1 MEVGERNLLIIG
13 LEKYM
18 AERMQENAR
27 NYVLEK
33 AYEKDRKSGG
43 TPTWPEYKT
52 GIKAKYNHAR
62 IILEDLL
69 KQQEDDIKTWF

>member
-1 MEVGERNLLIIG
+1 MEAGERNLLIIG

-18 AERMQENAR
+18 AERMTENAR

-33 AYEKDRKSGG
+33 AYEKDRKNGG
-43 TPTWPEYKT
+43 TPTWPDYKT

>member
-1 MEVGERNLLIIG
+1 MDAGERNLLIIG

-18 AERMQENAR
+18 AEQVTKNAW
-27 NYVLEK
+27 NYACEK
-33 AYEKDRKSGG
+33 AYEKERKNCG